1 MKDTSRP
8 ESFAEVYETY
18 FHYIYLYV
26 LSLAK
31 DEHLA
36 EEITQETLVRAME
49 HWGTFDGNCQIQTW
63 LCAIAKNCYYSICR
77 KEKKMDR
84 SRDPSSEEDIFSR
97 GRHSAGQDAALSRQI
112 AGGRREFQPEQA
124 LLDQETAMEIHRI
137 LHTMEEPYKEVFE
150 LHLFAELSYR
160 QIAELFGRTEGWA
173 RTIYYRAKLKIQ
185 EALS

>member
-84 SRDPSSEEDIFSR
+84 
-97 GRHSAGQDAALSRQI
+97 GRHPAGQDAALSRQ
-112 AGGRREFQPEQA
+112 ASGGSMGEVSSPFRRIRLWLGSGLVRGMA
-124 LLDQETAMEIHRI
+124 EI
-137 LHTMEEPYKEVFE
+137 
-150 LHLFAELSYR
+150 
-160 QIAELFGRTEGWA
+160 
-173 RTIYYRAKLKIQ
+173 RAFV
-185 EALS
+185 

>member
-84 SRDPSSEEDIFSR
+84 
-97 GRHSAGQDAALSRQI
+97 GRHPAGQDAALSRQ
-112 AGGRREFQPEQA
+112 ASGGRREFQPEQA